1 MTAIIDLR
9 KNEIKKIVE
18 NCKHDRQS
26 IIDEVNKY
34 IESYQKYGYG
44 GGEPFVIDEL
54 SVPVTLDKHYDED
67 GEVIDDD
74 WMTTVTVN
82 INDNEVDVDYD

>member
-1 MTAIIDLR
+1 M
-9 KNEIKKIVE
+9 
-18 NCKHDRQS
+18 S
-26 IIDEVNKY
+26 
-34 IESYQKYGYG
+34 
-44 GGEPFVIDEL
+44 
-54 SVPVTLDKHYDED
+54 VTLDKHYDEE

>member
-1 MTAIIDLR
+1 MKTNDFR

-26 IIDEVNKY
+26 IIDAVDEY
-34 IESYQKYGYG
+34 IDSYQKYEYG

-54 SVPVTLDKHYDED
+54 SVSVTLDKHYDEE

>member
-1 MTAIIDLR
+1 MTGRACRRGGRIYWQLS
-9 KNEIKKIVE
+9 EIRI
-18 NCKHDRQS
+18 R
-26 IIDEVNKY
+26 
-34 IESYQKYGYG
+34 ES
-44 GGEPFVIDEL
+44 EPFVIDEL
-54 SVPVTLDKHYDED
+54 SVSVTLDKHYDEE